1 MEKSLP
7 LLQWV
12 NCVVIFNPCFLPL
25 LGSETFI
32 TCNSFVVYF
41 FWLPSYGI
49 TNYFSAELNETL
61 ERSLIL
67 ITSMCVLL
75 CKMPEMLMHRGA
87 FLLADIYQPVI
98 SWCVSKSAFSDLF
111 NLQLRVLRTY
121 QLLNRN
127 LRASLV
133 FFGGDLSFLVTHTV
147 P

>member
-25 LGSETFI
+25 LSSETFI
-32 TCNSFVVYF
+32 ACNSFVVYF

-111 NLQLRVLRTY
+111 NLQLRMLKMY
-121 QLLNRN
+121 PLLNGK
-127 LRASLV
+127 LSTLVV
-133 FFGGDLSFLVTHTV
+133 FFGADSSFLMTHIV
-147 P
+147 Q

>member
-1 MEKSLP
+1 M
-7 LLQWV
+7 
-12 NCVVIFNPCFLPL
+12 
-25 LGSETFI
+25 
-32 TCNSFVVYF
+32 
-41 FWLPSYGI
+41 PSYGI

-111 NLQLRVLRTY
+111 NLQLRMLKMY
-121 QLLNRN
+121 PLLNRK
-127 LRASLV
+127 LSTLVV
-133 FFGGDLSFLVTHTV
+133 FFGADSSFLMTHIV
-147 P
+147 Q

>member
-25 LGSETFI
+25 LSSETLI
-32 TCNSFVVYF
+32 ACNSFVVYF

-111 NLQLRVLRTY
+111 NLQLRMLKMY
-121 QLLNRN
+121 PLLNGK
-127 LRASLV
+127 LSTLVV
-133 FFGGDLSFLVTHTV
+133 FFGADSSFLMTHIV
-147 P
+147 L

>member
-1 MEKSLP
+1 M
-7 LLQWV
+7 
-12 NCVVIFNPCFLPL
+12 
-25 LGSETFI
+25 
-32 TCNSFVVYF
+32 
-41 FWLPSYGI
+41 PSYGI

-98 SWCVSKSAFSDLF
+98 SWCVSKSASSDLF
-111 NLQLRVLRTY
+111 NLRLRMLRTY

-127 LRASLV
+127 LRALLV
-133 FFGGDLSFLVTHTV
+133 FFGGDLSFLMTHTV